1 MRILKQAIYILT
13 LIILVSACNSQPQQ
27 EENIQEIAK
36 PEQSETTRIKSEK
49 ISLRNDQLNAIFK
62 QYQQLTNAL
71 TAGDVSAAKIS
82 ALAIE
87 TGAARINGGKELE
100 ITAGKITDAK
110 LLQVQRDN
118 YALLSNE
125 FIRLLRKSGLDQ
137 GELYIAH
144 CPMARNDKGA
154 DWISHTKEIRNPYF
168 GADMLTC
175 GSVTETIAG
184 TQPEVTREFQ

>member
-1 MRILKQAIYILT
+1 MKILKQTIYILT

-27 EENIQEIAK
+27 EESTQEIAK
-36 PEQSETTRIKSEK
+36 LKQREISRTKPEK
-49 ISLRNDQLNAIFK
+49 ISLSNDQLNAIFL
-62 QYQQLTNAL
+62 QYEQLTNAL

-82 ALAIE
+82 ALAVE

-100 ITAGKITDAK
+100 IAAGKITDAK

-118 YALLSNE
+118 YALLSTE
-125 FIRLLRKSGLDQ
+125 LIKLLRKSGLDQ

-184 TQPEVTREFQ
+184 K